1 MPDTAKRNVP
11 ADIVVHPDFPR
22 ASKYDPEWVFETGM
36 GWPVLWATEA
46 LAEKMELK
54 PGMRVLDLGCGRAS
68 SSIFLAREFG
78 VQVWAAELW
87 IPPTDNWR
95 RIQAQGL
102 EDLVIP
108 LSAEAHALPFAYAYF
123 DAIVSLGAYHYFG
136 TDDYYLDTIIKF
148 LKPGG
153 QLGIVSPGL
162 VAEFGRSVPDHLAK
176 VYLGG
181 SDSWHTFH
189 SPDWWRWHWE
199 KTKLVD
205 VKVADLV
212 PNGWQ
217 LWLQYDEIIAQLLEN
232 FTGADLEALRLDE
245 GSNIGLTRMVARR
258 LVLGTN
264 T

>member
-1 MPDTAKRNVP
+1 MTDNAKRNVP
-11 ADIVVHPDFPR
+11 AGIAVHPDYPR
-22 ASKYDPEWVFETGM
+22 ASHYDPEWVFDNGM

-46 LAEKMELK
+46 LTQVMALQ
-54 PGMRVLDLGCGRAS
+54 PGMRVLDLGCGKAM

-78 VQVWAAELW
+78 VDVWAAELW

-95 RIQAQGL
+95 RIQKHGL
-102 EDLVIP
+102 AEQVIP
-108 LSAEAHALPFAYAYF
+108 LYAEAHALPFAQGYF

-162 VAEFGRSVPDHLAK
+162 VAEFGREVPDHLQK

-181 SDSWHTFH
+181 FDSWTTFH

-199 KTKLVD
+199 KTQLVD
-205 VKVADLV
+205 IEVADLV

-217 LWLQYDEIIAQLLEN
+217 LWRQYDEILARLLDN
-232 FTGADLEALRLDE
+232 YNTADLEALRQDE
-245 GSNIGLTRMVARR
+245 GRHIGLTR
-258 LVLGTN
+258 VLASRKE
-264 T
+264 